1 MGVRFFEKKQAHNIS
16 ICYKRMIIFTFKYAT
31 LYTCFAVR
39 IPQTLETI
47 MHGTACD
54 ERRHSNKKNKI
65 FKKWIKFRFRD
76 RLSIKFHLSAK
87 KTKTR
92 FRDFLR
98 VVFCEQTP

>member
-54 ERRHSNKKNKI
+54 ERRHSNKK
-65 FKKWIKFRFRD
+65 IKYSRNGSNFATEID
-76 RLSIKFHLSAK
+76 
-87 KTKTR
+87 
-92 FRDFLR
+92 
-98 VVFCEQTP
+98 